1 MIVYS
6 ATKQQFVDDVRSNAI
21 ADIIESEVARKL
33 NRNSPRNEFISWQNS
48 LQYMFNVLHDP
59 DIPASAGVSIEYN
72 IPLTNRR
79 VDFIL
84 TGKDSNR
91 QDTAVIVELKQWQE
105 ALITNKDAIVK
116 TRFQHGEKETNHP
129 SYQAWSYAALIQDY
143 NQTVRDEAITLQP
156 CAYLHNMKSNHVIC
170 DDFYGEHLKKAPVF
184 ISPDALK
191 LAEFLKR
198 AVKYGDSDNIMYRI
212 EHGKI
217 KPSKNLADALVSMLD
232 GNPEFIMIDEQK
244 LIYETALDLAH
255 KAQKGNKQTLIVK
268 GGPGTGK
275 SVVAINL
282 LSELTKREL
291 LAQYVS
297 KNAAP
302 REVFKKMLTGSRK
315 KTHIDNMFKGSGSYI
330 DTAENTFDALLV
342 DEAHRLNEKSGLYG
356 NLGENQIKEL
366 ISASHFSIFF
376 IDEAQRVTL
385 KDIGSVEVIN
395 QWADALQS
403 TVTELDLTSQFRC
416 NGSDGYLAWI
426 DNSLQIRETANTT
439 LEDIDYDVKVFD
451 DPNELRKAI
460 FEKNRINNKSRI
472 VAGYCWEWASKKDK
486 TAMDIIIP
494 EHNFEA
500 QWNLTD
506 DGSLWLI
513 AEKSV
518 EQIGCIHTCQ
528 GLELD
533 YIGVIIGND
542 FVIRGGEVVIQPL
555 EHPGRDKALSGIRGW
570 LKKEPKAALD
580 AATEVIKN
588 TYRTLMTRGQKGCFI
603 YCTDQETRE
612 HFQKITHR
620 QPAQEESD
628 ELASRRGYKGLAF
641 PVVSFEQAT
650 PYQGYVPI
658 YDLEVAAGGFSDQQ
672 NLENADSL
680 EDNEWVQ
687 LPEYINTTEGM
698 FVTRVVGES
707 MNKRIINGSWCL
719 FKANPGGSRNGK
731 IVMVQH
737 RNIEDPDHGG
747 TYTVKT
753 YHSEKL
759 EEDGVLM
766 NKRIVLKPET
776 NAYGYSPIVIED
788 DGEELT
794 VIGEFLSIL

>member
-6 ATKQQFVDDVRSNAI
+6 ATKQQFVDDVRANAI
-21 ADIIESEVARKL
+21 ADIIEGEVARKL

-84 TGKDSNR
+84 TGKDENR

-105 ALITNKDAIVK
+105 AKVTNKDAIVK
-116 TRFQHGEKETNHP
+116 TRFQHGEQETNHP
-129 SYQAWSYAALIQDY
+129 SYQAWSYAALIEDY
-143 NQTVRDEAITLQP
+143 NQTVRDEAISLQP
-156 CAYLHNMKSNHVIC
+156 CAYLHNMKSADAIN
-170 DDFYGEHLKKAPVF
+170 DKFYAEHTSKAPVF

-191 LAEFLKR
+191 LAEFLKQS
-198 AVKYGDSDNIMYRI
+198 VKYGDSDNIMYRI

-232 GNPEFIMIDEQK
+232 GNPEFLMIDEQK
-244 LIYETALDLAH
+244 LVYETALDLAH
-255 KAQKGNKQTLIVK
+255 KAQNGNKQTLIVK

-282 LSELTKREL
+282 LAELTKREL
-291 LAQYVS
+291 LTQYVS

-302 REVFKKMLTGSRK
+302 REVFKKVLTGSRK
-315 KTHIDNMFKGSGSYI
+315 KTHIDNLFKGSGSYI
-330 DTAENTFDALLV
+330 DTTKNTFAALLV
-342 DEAHRLNEKSGLYG
+342 DEAHRLNEKSGLYS

-366 ISASHFSIFF
+366 INASHFNVFF

-385 KDIGSVEVIN
+385 KDIGSVETIN
-395 QWADALQS
+395 YWADKLQS
-403 TVTELDLTSQFRC
+403 TVTELDLSSQFRC

-426 DNSLQIRETANTT
+426 DNTLQIRETANTT

-460 FEKNRINNKSRI
+460 FKKNRLNNKARM

-486 TAMDIIIP
+486 GAMDIFIP
-494 EHNFEA
+494 EHRFEA

-533 YIGVIIGND
+533 YIGVIIGDD
-542 FVIRGGEVVIQPL
+542 FVIRNGEVIIQPL
-555 EHPGRDKALSGIRGW
+555 EHPSRDKALSGIRGW
-570 LKKEPKAALD
+570 LKEEPKAALA

-612 HFQKITHR
+612 YFHKI
-620 QPAQEESD
+620 
-628 ELASRRGYKGLAF
+628 ASRKIDGDEGLEVEENTTYKGLDL
-641 PVVSFEQAT
+641 PVVSFEKAI
-650 PYQGYVPI
+650 PYEGYVPI
-658 YDLEVAAGGFSDQQ
+658 FDLEVAAGGFSDQQ
-672 NLENADSL
+672 GL
-680 EDNEWVQ
+680 DNQEEHDWVE
-687 LPEYINTTEGM
+687 LPEHIKTTQGM

-719 FKANPGGSRNGK
+719 FKANPGGTRNGK
-731 IVMVQH
+731 IVLVQH
-737 RNIEDPDHGG
+737 RDIEDPDHGG
-747 TYTVKT
+747 TYTVKK
-753 YHSEKL
+753 YHSEKI
-759 EEDGVLM
+759 EEAGMLV
-766 NKRIVLKPET
+766 NQHIFLKPET
-776 NAYGYSPIVIED
+776 NAYGYSSIVVENDID
-788 DGEELT
+788 SLN
-794 VIGEFLSIL
+794 VIGELLVVL

>member
-6 ATKQQFVDDVRSNAI
+6 ATKQQFVEDVRANAI
-21 ADIIESEVARKL
+21 ADKIESEVARKL
-33 NRNSPRNEFISWQNS
+33 NRNSPRNEFNSWQNS

-59 DIPASAGVSIEYN
+59 EIPASAGVSIEYN

-84 TGKDSNR
+84 TGKDANR

-105 ALITNKDAIVK
+105 AQVTNKDAIVI
-116 TRFQHGEKETNHP
+116 TRFQHGEQETNHP

-156 CAYLHNMKSNHVIC
+156 CAYLHNMKSADAIN
-170 DDFYGEHLKKAPVF
+170 DDFYAEHIKKAPVF

-191 LAEFLKR
+191 LAEFLR
-198 AVKYGDSDNIMYRI
+198 QSVKYGDCDNIMYRI

-232 GNPEFIMIDEQK
+232 GNPEFLMIDEQK
-244 LIYETALDLAH
+244 LVYETALDLAH
-255 KAQKGNKQTLIVK
+255 KAQQGNKQTLIVK

-282 LSELTKREL
+282 LAELTKREL
-291 LAQYVS
+291 LTQYVS

-302 REVFKKMLTGSRK
+302 REVFKKVLTGSRK

-330 DTAENTFDALLV
+330 DTTENTFGALLV

-366 ISASHFSIFF
+366 ISASRFNVFF

-385 KDIGSVEVIN
+385 KDIGSVDTIN
-395 QWADALQS
+395 YWADKLKS
-403 TVTELDLTSQFRC
+403 TITELDLSSQFRC

-426 DNSLQIRETANTT
+426 DNTLQIRETANQT

-460 FEKNRINNKSRI
+460 IQKNRVNNKARM

-542 FVIRGGEVVIQPL
+542 FIIRNGEVVIQPL

-570 LKKEPKAALD
+570 LKKEPKAALA

-603 YCTDQETRE
+603 FCTDQETRE
-612 HFQKITHR
+612 HFQKIISR
-620 QPAQEESD
+620 QLEQD
-628 ELASRRGYKGLAF
+628 ENLGAEGSTAYKGLNLK
-641 PVVSFEQAT
+641 VVSFEQAK

-658 YDLEVAAGGFSDQQ
+658 FDLEVAAGGFSDQQ
-672 NLENADSL
+672 GLGSDGEAAEHD
-680 EDNEWVQ
+680 WVQ
-687 LPEYINTTEGM
+687 LPEIIITTENM

-719 FKANPGGSRNGK
+719 FKSNPGGSRNGK
-731 IVMVQH
+731 IVLVQH
-737 RNIEDPDHGG
+737 RDIEDPDHGG

-753 YHSEKL
+753 YHSEKV
-759 EEDGVLM
+759 EEDGVLV
-766 NKRIVLKPET
+766 NQRIVLKPET

-788 DGEELT
+788 SGEEL
-794 VIGEFLSIL
+794 VVVGELLVVL

>member
-6 ATKQQFVDDVRSNAI
+6 ATKQQFVDDVRANAI
-21 ADIIESEVARKL
+21 ADIIEGEVARKL
-33 NRNSPRNEFISWQNS
+33 NRNSPRNEFVSWQNS
-48 LQYMFNVLHDP
+48 LRYMFQVLVDP

-84 TGKDSNR
+84 TGKDANR

-105 ALITNKDAIVK
+105 AEITSKDAIVK
-116 TRFQHGEKETNHP
+116 TRFQHGIKETNHP
-129 SYQAWSYAALIQDY
+129 SYQAWSYAALIEDY
-143 NQTVRDEAITLQP
+143 NQTVRDEAIILHP
-156 CAYLHNMKSNHVIC
+156 CAYLHNMTSPDVINH
-170 DDFYGEHLKKAPVF
+170 DFYAEHVKKAPVF

-191 LAEFLKR
+191 LAEFLKQS
-198 AVKYGDSDNIMYRI
+198 VKYGDSDNIMYRI

-232 GNPEFIMIDEQK
+232 GNPEFLMIDEQK
-244 LIYETALDLAH
+244 LVYETALDLAH
-255 KAQKGNKQTLIVK
+255 KAQQGNKQTLIVK

-282 LSELTKREL
+282 LAELTKREL
-291 LAQYVS
+291 LTQYVS

-315 KTHIDNMFKGSGSYI
+315 KTHIDNMFKGSGGYI
-330 DTAENTFDALLV
+330 ETPENTFGALLV

-366 ISASHFSIFF
+366 INASHFNIFF

-385 KDIGSVEVIN
+385 KDIGSVNVIK
-395 QWADALQS
+395 QWADFLKS
-403 TVTELDLTSQFRC
+403 SVTELDLSSQFRC

-426 DNSLQIRETANTT
+426 DNTLQIRETANTSLDAT

-460 FEKNRINNKSRI
+460 VDKNRVNNKARM
-472 VAGYCWEWASKKDK
+472 VAGYCWDWASKKDK
-486 TAMDIIIP
+486 DAMDIIIP
-494 EHNFEA
+494 EFNFEA
-500 QWNLTD
+500 QWNLSD

-533 YIGVIIGND
+533 YIGVIIGDD
-542 FVIRGGEVVIQPL
+542 FVIRDGEVVIQPL
-555 EHPGRDKALSGIRGW
+555 EHPSRDRALMGIRGR
-570 LKKEPKAALD
+570 LKKEPEAAL
-580 AATEVIKN
+580 AAASEVIKN

-612 HFQKITHR
+612 HFHKITRR
-620 QPAQEESD
+620 QLEQEDPA
-628 ELASRRGYKGLAF
+628 ELEASNAYKGLDL
-641 PVVSFEQAT
+641 PVVSYEEANH
-650 PYQGYVPI
+650 YQGYVPI
-658 YDLEVAAGGFSDQQ
+658 YDMEVAAGGFSEQQ
-672 NLENADSL
+672 SIEGND
-680 EDNEWVQ
+680 WVQ
-687 LPEYINTTEGM
+687 LPDHINTTQGM

-731 IVMVQH
+731 VVLVQH
-737 RNIEDPDHGG
+737 HSIEDADHGG

-753 YHSEKL
+753 YHSEKVL
-759 EEDGVLM
+759 EDGELV
-766 NKRIVLKPET
+766 NQRIVLKPET
-776 NAYGYSPIVIED
+776 NAYGYSPIVIEEE
-788 DGEELT
+788 GEEL
-794 VIGEFLSIL
+794 VVVGEFLVVV

>member
-6 ATKQQFVDDVRSNAI
+6 ATKQQFVDDVRANAI
-21 ADIIESEVARKL
+21 ADKIESEVARKL
-33 NRNSPRNEFISWQNS
+33 NRNSSRNEFISWQNS
-48 LQYMFNVLHDP
+48 LQYMFNVLLDP
-59 DIPASAGVSIEYN
+59 EIPASAGVSIEYN

-84 TGKDSNR
+84 TGKDANR

-105 ALITNKDAIVK
+105 AKVTNKDAIVK
-116 TRFQHGEKETNHP
+116 TRFQHGEKEINHP

-143 NQTVRDEAITLQP
+143 NQTVRDDAIKLQP
-156 CAYLHNMKSNHVIC
+156 CAYLHNMKSADAIN
-170 DDFYGEHLKKAPVF
+170 DNFYAEHIKKAPVF

-191 LAEFLKR
+191 LAEFLKQS
-198 AVKYGDSDNIMYRI
+198 VKYGDSDKIMYRI

-232 GNPEFIMIDEQK
+232 GNPEFLMIDEQK
-244 LIYETALDLAH
+244 LVYETSLDLAH
-255 KAQKGNKQTLIVK
+255 KAQQGDKQTLIVK

-282 LSELTKREL
+282 LAELTKREL
-291 LAQYVS
+291 LTQYVS
-297 KNAAP
+297 KNSAP
-302 REVFKKMLTGSRK
+302 REVFKKVLTGSRK
-315 KTHIDNMFKGSGSYI
+315 KTHIDNMFKGSGAYI
-330 DTAENTFDALLV
+330 DSPENTFAALLV
-342 DEAHRLNEKSGLYG
+342 DEAHRLNEKSGLYS

-366 ISASHFSIFF
+366 ISASRFNVFF

-385 KDIGSVEVIN
+385 KDIGSVETIN
-395 QWADALQS
+395 QWADKLQS
-403 TVTELDLTSQFRC
+403 TVTELDLSSQFRC

-426 DNSLQIRETANTT
+426 DNTLQIRETANPT

-460 FEKNRINNKSRI
+460 FQKNRINNKARM

-486 TAMDIIIP
+486 TTMDIIIP

-542 FVIRGGEVVIQPL
+542 FVIRDGEVVIQPL

-570 LKKEPKAALD
+570 LKKEPEAALA

-588 TYRTLMTRGQKGCFI
+588 TYRTLMTRGQKGCYI
-603 YCTDQETRE
+603 YCTDQETLE
-612 HFQKITHR
+612 YFHK
-620 QPAQEESD
+620 
-628 ELASRRGYKGLAF
+628 LASRQLVQDDSTDSEESKAYKGLDL
-641 PVVSFEQAT
+641 PVVNFEQAK

-658 YDLEVAAGGFSDQQ
+658 FDLEVAAGSFSDQQ
-672 NLENADSL
+672 GLENP
-680 EDNEWVQ
+680 NEHDWVQ
-687 LPEYINTTEGM
+687 LPEHINTTEGM

-707 MNKRIINGSWCL
+707 MNKRIINDSWCL

-731 IVMVQH
+731 IVLVQH

-753 YHSEKL
+753 YHSEKV
-759 EEDGVLM
+759 EEDGELI
-766 NKRIVLKPET
+766 NQRIVLKPET
-776 NAYGYSPIVIED
+776 TAYGYSPIVIEEGD
-788 DGEELT
+788 EGLVVVGELLV
-794 VIGEFLSIL
+794 VI